1 MNLPA
6 LRPIHVRHLGW
17 SAPTVCMAC
26 ADLRTVS
33 YASLVGTARIFEALE
48 SGKRTDCDLS
58 PESFLVQRE
67 KVGKLKSGESNRCTI
82 SCTTVAM
89 TCSPTNSTKY

>member
-33 YASLVGTARIFEALE
+33 YASLVSNLRGVE

-58 PESFLVQRE
+58 PESFLVQKRE
-67 KVGKLKSGESNRCTI
+67 SR
-82 SCTTVAM
+82 
-89 TCSPTNSTKY
+89 